1 MGKVKPSAPPVPMA
15 EPAVPA
21 GTATG
26 GNIPQPNAT
35 PYQSATAEFI
45 GAAAEGQTIYI
56 RAVHR
61 TLLHR
66 FSLFIATL
74 TIIGAVGL
82 ALGQLWGM
90 MIKNMVLMETIMRS
104 YLMAVAGMVI
114 CNELEIS
121 SVLKASPIIQRYPW
135 RGIFYTF
142 LGSLGTLLN
151 DLGNDDYINNWN
163 RNYNRNKNYYN
174 GGYVTFSIPSLEHA
188 VEIFIGVTS
197 RLLFCM
203 GCIYFVM
210 GLMFLQ
216 NKIERDVEAFRHR
229 LRLADKSFGGHKDVL
244 QRRVGGRLAEEMG
257 MTHVV

>member
-1 MGKVKPSAPPVPMA
+1 MGRVTPSAPPIK
-15 EPAVPA
+15 AVPPP
-21 GTATG
+21 T
-26 GNIPQPNAT
+26 AT
-35 PYQSATAEFI
+35 PYQSATAEFVE
-45 GAAAEGQTIYI
+45 AAAQGQTVYI
-56 RAVHR
+56 RAVYR
-61 TLLHR
+61 TMLHR
-66 FSLFIATL
+66 FALFVNTL
-74 TIIGAVGL
+74 TILGALGL
-82 ALGQLWGM
+82 AIGQLWGM
-90 MIKNMVLMETIMRS
+90 AIKNMVLMETIMRS

-121 SVLKASPIIQRYPW
+121 SMLKASPIINRYPW

-163 RNYNRNKNYYN
+163 RNYNNNYN
-174 GGYVTFSIPSLEHA
+174 NNNSGYVTFQIPSLEHA

-203 GCIYFVM
+203 GCVYFVM

-216 NKIERDVEAFRHR
+216 NKIERDIEAFRHR
-229 LRLADKSFGGHKDVL
+229 LALCEKNFGGDKDVL
-244 QRRVGGRLAEEMG
+244 QKRFGGRLAEEIG